1 MPDQPLDKDDLD
13 LGANIGLQPE
23 RGTEAI
29 PGGVRPQD
37 ERISPHES
45 RPRVSGEWENDGSE
59 DVDATKTD
67 MGAQGPDGQVY
78 GG

>member
-23 RGTEAI
+23 RGTETI
-29 PGGVRPQD
+29 PGGVGPQD
-37 ERISPHES
+37 EGISPHDS
-45 RPRVSGEWENDGSE
+45 RLGVSGEQENDGAE
-59 DVDATKTD
+59 ARDATKTD